1 MASFIP
7 SSDLGAN
14 VIVTKEEFFIFH
26 NIDRQLF
33 SRLVVGLGHDTS
45 QSTHVMAFIMWLEK
59 QCKDMKM
66 VKNILQ
72 WPEAKLD
79 SLAGEAILVLNCIE
93 SSQFPHDGVVNDK
106 GLPLIKSIMR
116 NNAISLKYFYDNRV
130 TIIDELTKL
139 LSNVCERAFID
150 IVQQVQYTK
159 AMEEQHLK
167 IANIYGAGPY
177 IKQMVYYTPLPGVNI
192 VPHQQVA
199 ISTPQWS
206 EGSYNTSSVANP
218 PQETTYDVSVQKEC
232 NPNFNELMAMLNHT
246 SENKEVPVDDRIIFM
261 TFSRGYL
268 ISEVEVRDFFL
279 RMYGDIVEALHMQD
293 VVPPEQ
299 PLYARVVIR
308 AEAIHMIDHIL
319 ESTNKV
325 KLSINGKHAWAR
337 KYVRKDNKSTIEK
350 SPVTSRAPSPS
361 SIKTFY

>member
-1 MASFIP
+1 MASFMP

-14 VIVTKEEFFIFH
+14 VIVTKEELFLFH

-33 SRLVVGLGHDTS
+33 TRLVVGLGHDTS

-59 QCKDMKM
+59 QCKDMKI
-66 VKNILQ
+66 VKNMLQ
-72 WPEAKLD
+72 WTESMLD
-79 SLAGEAILVLNCIE
+79 SLASEAILVLNCIE
-93 SSQFPHDGVVNDK
+93 SSQSPYDCVVNDK
-106 GLPLIKSIMR
+106 GLPLIKSIMQ
-116 NNAISLKYFYDNRV
+116 NNAISFKYFYDNRV
-130 TIIDELTKL
+130 TIIGAVTKL
-139 LSNVCERAFID
+139 LNYVCVRAFSD

-159 AMEEQHLK
+159 AMKEQHLQ
-167 IANIYGAGPY
+167 IANSYEAGSY
-177 IKQMVYYTPLPGVNI
+177 MKQVVYYTPLPGVTI

-206 EGSYNTSSVANP
+206 EESSNSSSVANP
-218 PQETTYDVSVQKEC
+218 PQETYDVLIRKDF
-232 NPNFNELMAMLNHT
+232 NRNFIELMTMLNQT
-246 SENKEVPVDDRIIFM
+246 TNTTRDEKKEVAVDDRIIFM

-268 ISEVEVRDFFL
+268 ISEAEVRDFFS

-308 AEAIHMIDHIL
+308 AEAMHMIDHIL

-337 KYVRKDNKSTIEK
+337 KYVRKDNK
-350 SPVTSRAPSPS
+350 
-361 SIKTFY
+361 